1 MSIACCFPWRKGG
14 RKGNDL
20 VSSQS
25 ILVSVSRTDDYRP
38 KSRPRD
44 LEIETSVN
52 GERDSSAV
60 RASDS

>member
-1 MSIACCFPWRKGG
+1 MLFSLEKRRTEGKY
-14 RKGNDL
+14 DL

-52 GERDSSAV
+52 GERDSSVV
-60 RASDS
+60 RASES